1 MKIELKDLIN
11 SLDLISKTYL
21 EEGAIRC
28 ISRGGN
34 EIIIEDILYVMLKN
48 KNSLI
53 NKLILQYKIDVNN
66 LLNILENSSIIAT
79 ESKNPIFSVLLVT
92 WLEESYYLTI
102 VEFSSNTITEES
114 MILSFLEN
122 IFKYS
127 NTKYF
132 RFFES
137 INKNEAKDLIKGLKL
152 EDTKKEIIYN
162 KETELEKYTINL
174 TKLARN
180 NELDMVL
187 CREDEIKQVI
197 DILLRRRKNNPI
209 LVGEAGVGKSAV
221 VEGLAI
227 KIINKD
233 VPIELYDSEI
243 LMLDIGALQAGAS
256 VKGEFERRF
265 QSIIKEIQSSAK
277 KIILFVD
284 EAHTLFG
291 AGGSEGTS
299 DAANLLKPILARG
312 GLKTIAATTWLEY
325 RKYFEK
331 DPALSRR
338 FQKIDIFEPSIQDT
352 ITILRGISKKY
363 EEAHNVYIED
373 EALVNTAIL
382 SARYINGRQLPDKAI
397 DVLDTACANVKISK
411 TNIPFELQKLNIK
424 IKEKERELDS
434 LQRDSGKSIKDYSNN
449 IKVLEDDISELRNT
463 LEYQYSCFEKEKELL
478 LKLKIETNKE
488 SIEEIQN
495 KLNENYSINK
505 FIQERVSKD
514 EIAKVIS
521 SWTGVP
527 LGNMVSEQIKNVME
541 LENNLQKRVIG
552 QNKAIEYL
560 SKFLQI
566 FVSGLKKENSP
577 SGVFLL
583 VGPSGVG
590 KTETA
595 RAIADLMYGGEKFLT
610 VINMTEFQE
619 KHTVS
624 RLIGSPPGYV
634 GYGEGGQ
641 LTDAV
646 RVRPYSVVLFDEIEK
661 AHPDILNIF
670 YQIFDRGEINDSE
683 GRIIDFR
690 NTTILMT
697 SNLATDLITDLY
709 LNNKNIS
716 FDEITKEIIP
726 VLSKYLKPAL
736 LGRMNVVPYLNL
748 EDEALK
754 LITKIKLDYIVK
766 QFEKKDIL
774 LTLENSLFDYIV
786 TLSNS
791 IDTGARNIDL
801 IINLNILP
809 KLSKVYLDSVMNKS
823 KIIEIQVS
831 IDENKEIY
839 INLKGTE

>member
-11 SLDLISKTYL
+11 SLDNISKSYL

-48 KNSLI
+48 KDSLI
-53 NKLILQYKIDVNN
+53 NKLILQYKIDNN
-66 LLNILENSSIIAT
+66 KLLNILESSSTIAT

-92 WLEESYYLTI
+92 WLEEAYYLTI

-114 MILSFLEN
+114 ILLSFLEN

-132 RFFES
+132 KFFES

-152 EDTKKEIIYN
+152 EETNKEIIHN
-162 KETELEKYTINL
+162 KETELEKYTTNL

-227 KIINKD
+227 KIIDKD

-243 LMLDIGALQAGAS
+243 LTLDIGALQAGAS
-256 VKGEFERRF
+256 IKGEFERRF
-265 QSIIKEIQSSAK
+265 QTIIKEIQSSTK
-277 KIILFVD
+277 NIILFID

-291 AGGSEGTS
+291 AGGNEGTS

-312 GLKTIAATTWLEY
+312 GLRTIAATTWLEY

-373 EALVNTAIL
+373 EALVNTVIL

-411 TNIPFELQKLNIK
+411 TNIPFELQKLNIR

-449 IKVLEDDISELRNT
+449 IKVLEDDISELKKN
-463 LEYQYSCFEKEKELL
+463 LQEEYSCFEKEKELL
-478 LKLKIETNKE
+478 LKLEIETDE
-488 SIEEIQN
+488 ETIEEIQN

-566 FVSGLKKENSP
+566 FVSGLKKEDSP

-683 GRIIDFR
+683 GRVIDFR

-697 SNLATDLITDLY
+697 SNLATDLITELY

-754 LITKIKLDYIVK
+754 LISKIKLDYIVK
-766 QFEKKDIL
+766 QFSKKEIL
-774 LTLENSLFDYIV
+774 LTLEDSLFDYIV

-809 KLSKVYLDSVMNKS
+809 KLSKVYLDSVMNKN
-823 KIIEIQVS
+823 KITEIQVF
-831 IDENKEIY
+831 IDENKELY
-839 INLKGTE
+839 INVKE

>member
-1 MKIELKDLIN
+1 M
-11 SLDLISKTYL
+11 
-21 EEGAIRC
+21 
-28 ISRGGN
+28 
-34 EIIIEDILYVMLKN
+34 
-48 KNSLI
+48 
-53 NKLILQYKIDVNN
+53 
-66 LLNILENSSIIAT
+66 LNILENSSIIAT

-716 FDEITKEIIP
+716 FDEITKEIVP

-774 LTLENSLFDYIV
+774 LTLEDSLFDYIV

>member
-661 AHPDILNIF
+661 SSSR
-670 YQIFDRGEINDSE
+670 Y
-683 GRIIDFR
+683 
-690 NTTILMT
+690 
-697 SNLATDLITDLY
+697 
-709 LNNKNIS
+709 
-716 FDEITKEIIP
+716 
-726 VLSKYLKPAL
+726 SKY
-736 LGRMNVVPYLNL
+736 
-748 EDEALK
+748 
-754 LITKIKLDYIVK
+754 
-766 QFEKKDIL
+766 F
-774 LTLENSLFDYIV
+774 
-786 TLSNS
+786 LSNF
-791 IDTGARNIDL
+791 
-801 IINLNILP
+801 
-809 KLSKVYLDSVMNKS
+809 
-823 KIIEIQVS
+823 
-831 IDENKEIY
+831 
-839 INLKGTE
+839 

>member
-774 LTLENSLFDYIV
+774 LTLEDSLFDYIV